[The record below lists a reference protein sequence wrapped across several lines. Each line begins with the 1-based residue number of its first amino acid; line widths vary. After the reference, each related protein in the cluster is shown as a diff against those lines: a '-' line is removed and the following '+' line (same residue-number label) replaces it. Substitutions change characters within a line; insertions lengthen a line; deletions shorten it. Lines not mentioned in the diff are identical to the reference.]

1 MIALNILLLGAEML
15 VYFGAM
21 LALFRLRGTLGI
33 GVFFC
38 ALGSLHF
45 METYLAAAYYVQL
58 PFSVSLSPGSV
69 VLFSGKLALLLL
81 VYIREDA
88 LVARQPI
95 YGLFLGNLVLLA
107 LVFLL
112 RQHHVVPA
120 PGAPADIAF
129 MDQLGAL
136 AVLSTLLLF
145 IDSIAMILLYER
157 LSSRVKRY
165 PVAVIWATL
174 ALVLTFDQIG
184 FFGVLHF
191 ALDVPLSAGIGG
203 WVGKMVAAG
212 LYALMLALYLDRFE
226 MAGDPQRPRIA
237 DVFDTLTYRQRYE
250 QLEVTSRLDPLT
262 GVLHRGQLEP
272 LGHDLVAIAR
282 KTGRPMS
289 VLLVDVDDYKE
300 VNDLHGHAT
309 GDAVL
314 RQLAGAISES
324 LRQSDHVVRY
334 GGDEFAVLAPGVSHV
349 SAVTLAHMLNESV
362 TALALPDGVR
372 QQTLSIGVATL
383 PEDGQ
388 TLTALL
394 EAADKRLYAAKAAGR
409 NRVTGATGDGGRS
422 DNG

>member
-1 MIALNILLLGAEML
+1 MTALNILLLGAEML
-15 VYFGAM
+15 VYFAAM

-45 METYLAAAYYVQL
+45 METYLAVAYYVQL
-58 PFSVSLSPGSV
+58 PFAVSLSPGSV

-120 PGAPADIAF
+120 PGAPADLSF
-129 MDQLGAL
+129 MDRLGAL
-136 AVLSTLLLF
+136 MMWSTILLF

-157 LSSRVKRY
+157 LSARMRRH
-165 PVAVIWATL
+165 PVLVIWATL
-174 ALVLTFDQIG
+174 ALVLTFDQLG
-184 FFGVLHF
+184 FFGVLHL
-191 ALDVPLSAGIGG
+191 ALGVPLSAGIGG
-203 WVGKMVAAG
+203 WAGKLVAAG
-212 LYALMLALYLDRFE
+212 FYSAALALYLNRFE
-226 MAGDPQRPRIA
+226 IPGKATHPRIA

-250 QLEVTSRLDPLT
+250 HLEVTSRLDPLT

-272 LGHDLVAIAR
+272 LGGDLVRIAR

-289 VLLVDVDDYKE
+289 LLLVDVDDYKE
-300 VNDLHGHAT
+300 VNDLHGHPT
-309 GDAVL
+309 GDTVL
-314 RQLAGAISES
+314 RLLAGAISES

-334 GGDEFAVLAPGVSHV
+334 GGDEFAVLAPGVSHA
-349 SAVTLAHMLNESV
+349 SALILADMLAESV
-362 TALALPDGVR
+362 AEVPLPHGVR
-372 QQTLSIGVATL
+372 GQTLSIGVATL
-383 PEDGQ
+383 PEDGE

-409 NRVTGATGDGGRS
+409 NRVVGAPGAPGPS